1 MQVVPRGELCEQK
14 CGPCS
19 RQNKDDL
26 LSPEMAKAQLAELK
40 EGWYLTHDG
49 QRIRKDWKVRNFKVG
64 MNFLQQVGDIAEEE
78 GHHPG
83 MLEEASSMHGLH
95 YSHTSFSLYSD
106 LHLEG
111 YQYVAIEIF
120 THSIGGLSVNDFILA
135 AKIDEV
141 PVELSKKQPPKR
153 KAENEGTSESS

>member
-26 LSPEMAKAQLAELK
+26 LSPEMAKAQLTELK
-40 EGWYLTHDG
+40 EGWYLIHEG

-83 MLEEASSMHGLH
+83 MLEDSSSMHGLPI
-95 YSHTSFSLYSD
+95 L
-106 LHLEG
+106 
-111 YQYVAIEIF
+111 
-120 THSIGGLSVNDFILA
+120 THHSPSIQICIWKDINMLPLKYLPIPLVD
-135 AKIDEV
+135 
-141 PVELSKKQPPKR
+141 
-153 KAENEGTSESS
+153 